1 MLKPSA
7 SPRAGGA
14 GAGRKRKDA
23 PAGTP
28 RRGGPTSAAEPW
40 ASPPLAD
47 APYADPPLYSLHSGR
62 SMARAGGRSCNAWET
77 RSGDGGGG
85 AGGGNGC
92 AKAQQG
98 GLHAAG
104 GGGRGA
110 RDPSLECDPALAL
123 RAPAGGRPAAG
134 YPELQPGLAQFPDL
148 PDDPALFPI
157 LLGPDLGFNWT

>member
-1 MLKPSA
+1 
-7 SPRAGGA
+7 
-14 GAGRKRKDA
+14 
-23 PAGTP
+23 
-28 RRGGPTSAAEPW
+28 
-40 ASPPLAD
+40 
-47 APYADPPLYSLHSGR
+47 
-62 SMARAGGRSCNAWET
+62 MARAGGRTCNAWET

-85 AGGGNGC
+85 AGGGGGG